1 MVCAGETIT
10 RLETVR
16 SAKHLFPARVY
27 STLSLKRSDY
37 YTLLKG
43 NQKNIRFDQL
53 CHAAEKFGFTLR
65 GGKGSHRIFV
75 RVGIPEMLN
84 FQNVDGKAKPYQV
97 KQLCSIIEKY
107 SLQTE
112 GEDV

>member
-1 MVCAGETIT
+1 M
-10 RLETVR
+10 
-16 SAKHLFPARVY
+16 
-27 STLSLKRSDY
+27 KRSDHY
-37 YTLLKG
+37 ALLKE
-43 NQKNIRFDQL
+43 NQNSIRFNQL
-53 CHAAEKFGFTLR
+53 CHAAETFGFKFR

-97 KQLCSIIEKY
+97 KQLCNIIEKY
-107 SLQTE
+107 SLQNE